1 LSAPPLNL
9 AIVSGKGGVGKSA
22 VAAALATNAHRHG
35 RKVLAIDVAGGEGLA
50 VHFGVGSLGFQ
61 PRELRPGLE
70 ALAIDRSKA
79 LVEYLQ
85 VQMGLPQ
92 FATLGPAARAF
103 DALAGAAPGIRE
115 IVTLG
120 KVLWEVRQG
129 HYDLVVADCL
139 PTGQVGGLLRAPATI
154 AELVP
159 TGRVRQ
165 QADWMRD
172 LLLDPVATQLVLV
185 TLPEELPVIET
196 EDTLEYLR
204 QENLIGSHRIIANR
218 VLPELPSAAA
228 GSGLAAEAAAL
239 HRSLFSEQQE
249 WLRRLPPDRT
259 LPYLFGLLTPGE
271 VAARLADEMDRP

>member
-1 LSAPPLNL
+1 
-9 AIVSGKGGVGKSA
+9 
-22 VAAALATNAHRHG
+22 
-35 RKVLAIDVAGGEGLA
+35 
-50 VHFGVGSLGFQ
+50 
-61 PRELRPGLE
+61 
-70 ALAIDRSKA
+70 
-79 LVEYLQ
+79 
-85 VQMGLPQ
+85 MGLPQ

-129 HYDLVVADCL
+129 HYDLVVADGL

-165 QADWMRD
+165 QAEWMRE

-196 EDTLEYLR
+196 EDTLDYLR
-204 QENLIGSHRIIANR
+204 DENLIGNHQIIANR
-218 VLPELPSAAA
+218 VLPELKSAAA
-228 GSGLAAEAAAL
+228 GSGAAGEAAAL

-249 WLRRLPPDRT
+249 WLGRLPPGRT